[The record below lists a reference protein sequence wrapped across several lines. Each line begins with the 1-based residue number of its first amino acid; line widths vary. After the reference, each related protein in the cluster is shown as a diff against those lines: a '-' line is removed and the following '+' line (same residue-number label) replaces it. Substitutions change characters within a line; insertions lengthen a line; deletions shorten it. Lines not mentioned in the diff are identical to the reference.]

1 MGVLKALWR
10 RDCARMQWQEPAQGN
25 RGRTFASGMS
35 VSRMEQAVLHLEKHG
50 GEYLDPDYSGL
61 LAFMPQL
68 LTGKGVNLSG
78 LIKEISFRTIFSDDR
93 QEAYGR
99 GCV

>member
-1 MGVLKALWR
+1 MWGCLRPLWR

-25 RGRTFASGMS
+25 RIGLCLECSCL
-35 VSRMEQAVLHLEKHG
+35 RMEQAVLHLEKHG

-68 LTGKGVNLSG
+68 LTERV
-78 LIKEISFRTIFSDDR
+78 
-93 QEAYGR
+93 
-99 GCV
+99 